1 MAERSGESA
10 NDASDTNNT
19 SRTQRQPKK
28 RQNVANGNEAVN
40 ATACKANAR
49 EARGGQE

>member
-19 SRTQRQPKK
+19 RTQRQPKK
-28 RQNVANGNEAVN
+28 RQNVANDGKAAN
-40 ATACKANAR
+40 ATAGKANTR
-49 EARGGQE
+49 

>member
-28 RQNVANGNEAVN
+28 RQNVANDGKAAN
-40 ATACKANAR
+40 ATAGKANTR
-49 EARGGQE
+49 